1 MNFIKI
7 NKNKKIASDE
17 NTIIVALRNM
27 TELKEFLKECEDF
40 NVNIYGG
47 TQKILEHN
55 FRYNEYICESFN
67 GYEFTLIWN
76 DSFQAYILSK
86 YKRLPFNR
94 TNSDRYYAS
103 WEK

>member
-1 MNFIKI
+1 M
-7 NKNKKIASDE
+7 
-17 NTIIVALRNM
+17 TIPVTNQWQPILKEA
-27 TELKEFLKECEDF
+27 TETESYHQLKEFLKECKDF

-55 FRYNEYICESFN
+55 FRYNQYICESFN

-94 TNSDRYYAS
+94 TNSDRYYVS